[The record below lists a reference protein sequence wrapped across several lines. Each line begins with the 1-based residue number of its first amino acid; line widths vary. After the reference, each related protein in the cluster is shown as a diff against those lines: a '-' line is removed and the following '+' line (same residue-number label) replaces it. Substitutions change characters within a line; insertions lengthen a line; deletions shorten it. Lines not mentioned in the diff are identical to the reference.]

1 MLKKISIANGQVVL
15 NYNRAYPKNREVL
28 LKSRTFEKFI
38 TYFVRIQKETYPK
51 IYNYLTQDG
60 KLEPEAA
67 AHELVS
73 FLSQLVVFDYDELA
87 DNPLERDR
95 QTLLTVIE
103 EIYHGW
109 RSLKRFG
116 FMNSSNDP
124 DFGINTLVRRDS
136 DLNDLILRTYRM
148 YEEKIM
154 GRPNLVYRQVQ
165 AGTNACFSVHQV
177 KNFYSEDYLQL
188 RYVPMIDTVMLRTP
202 MILHPGS
209 SKRTGMFT
217 ETKENPMDNLYIN
230 PDSWFCLPLK
240 VGKLLCL
247 VYFNVKYISLAL
259 SMVNLFELATVEESE
274 MKPDLIMIY
283 GNEDGLNETKY
294 YHDKEN
300 NIWVGRISDHPRM
313 EYFGY
318 LKKMALTLHNLA
330 MMENGWLPIH
340 GAMVNIVL
348 NDGRS
353 KGLILMGDSGAGKS
367 ESIEALK
374 MVGKDLIRDVQVVF
388 DDMGTIHVED
398 GVPYGQGTETGAFIR
413 LDDLDPGT
421 PYKDMD
427 RSVFF
432 APENPNARMVVPAS
446 SYQFITENHPID
458 LFCYANNYT
467 DSKGMKKLPIEE
479 FKATCKAGTRMA
491 LGTTQEKGLSKTYFA
506 NPFGPMQEQE
516 LCDPLIDKVMANL
529 EENGIYLGEVYTHL
543 GFDKSNRAGI
553 EDAAR
558 ELLSFLINESEDG
571 EPIVADEAKAILR
584 ENAQKEAEELISD
597 QENN

>member
-1 MLKKISIANGQVVL
+1 MLKKISISNGQVVL
-15 NYNRAYPKNREVL
+15 NYNRAYPKSREAL

-51 IYNYLTQDG
+51 IYFYLTQDE
-60 KLEPEAA
+60 KLDVPAA
-67 AHELVS
+67 AHEFVS
-73 FLSQLVVFDYDELA
+73 FLRQLIVFDYEELL
-87 DNPLERDR
+87 DNPLTRDR
-95 QTLLTVIE
+95 DVLLEVIE

-109 RSLKRFG
+109 RSLNRFG
-116 FMNSSNDP
+116 FMNSNNTP
-124 DFGINTLVRRDS
+124 DFGINTLVARDS
-136 DLNDLILRTYRM
+136 NLNDLILRTYRL

-165 AGTNACFSVHQV
+165 AGTNACFSVHQR
-177 KNFYSEDYLQL
+177 KNLIAEDYLPL
-188 RYVPMIDTVMLRTP
+188 NNVPMIDTVMLRTP
-202 MILHPGS
+202 MILHPKS

-217 ETKENPMDNLYIN
+217 ETKYHPTDMLEI
-230 PDSWFCLPLK
+230 
-240 VGKLLCL
+240 GKLLCF
-247 VYFNVKYISLAL
+247 VYFNMKFIDLAL

-274 MKPDLIMIY
+274 TKPDLIMIY

-294 YHDKEN
+294 YHDKLN

-330 MMENGWLPIH
+330 MMERGWLPIH

-348 NDGRS
+348 NDGRQ
-353 KGLILMGDSGAGKS
+353 KGIILMGDSGAGKS

-374 MVGKDLIRDVQVVF
+374 GVGKDLIRDVQVVF
-388 DDMGTIHVED
+388 DDMGTIHIED

-446 SYQFITENHPID
+446 SYSFITQNHPID

-467 DSKGMKKLPIEE
+467 DKKGMNKLPLDV
-479 FKATCKAGTRMA
+479 FKATCKDGTRMA

-516 LCDPLIDKVMANL
+516 LCDPLIDTIMASL
-529 EENGIYLGEVYTHL
+529 EENGVFLGEVYTHL
-543 GFDKSNRAGI
+543 GFDKTNRSGI
-553 EDAAR
+553 EDAAK
-558 ELLSFLINESEDG
+558 ELLAFIMNEEKDH
-571 EPIVADEAKAILR
+571 ETIKE
-584 ENAQKEAEELISD
+584 ENAKQKKTLIQQAEQEISD
-597 QENN
+597 

>member
-1 MLKKISIANGQVVL
+1 MLKKISISNGQVVL
-15 NYNRAYPKNREVL
+15 NYNRAYPKNRETL

-38 TYFVRIQKETYPK
+38 TYFIRISKETDPK
-51 IYNYLTQDG
+51 NYMYFTQDDTIDVHT
-60 KLEPEAA
+60 A
-67 AHELVS
+67 AHELVT
-73 FLSQLVVFDYDELA
+73 FLRELTVFDFDELK
-87 DNPLERDR
+87 DNPLTRDR
-95 QTLLTVIE
+95 EALLKVIE
-103 EIYHGW
+103 DIYHGW

-116 FMNSSNDP
+116 FMDSNNSP
-124 DFGINTLVRRDS
+124 DFGINTLVQRDS
-136 DLNDLILRTYRM
+136 DLNDLILRTYRL

-165 AGTNACFSVHQV
+165 AGTNACFSVHMV

-188 RYVPMIDTVMLRTP
+188 RMIPMIDTVMIRTP

-209 SKRTGMFT
+209 SKRTGMFE
-217 ETKENPMDNLYIN
+217 ETKYNPMDTLSVN
-230 PDSWFCLPLK
+230 PDTWFCLPLK
-240 VGKLLCL
+240 VGKLLL
-247 VYFNVKYISLAL
+247 FLYFNVKYISLAL
-259 SMVNLFELATVEESE
+259 SMVNLFELATIKESE
-274 MKPDLIMIY
+274 GKPDLVMIY
-283 GNEDGLNETKY
+283 GNEDNLNETKY

-300 NIWVGRISDHPRM
+300 DIWVGRISDHPRM

-330 MMENGWLPIH
+330 MMEQGWLPIH

-348 NDGRS
+348 NDGRQ
-353 KGLILMGDSGAGKS
+353 KGVILMGDSGAGKS

-374 MVGKDLIRDVQVVF
+374 VVGRDMIKEVQVVF
-388 DDMGTIHVED
+388 DDMGTIHLED

-427 RSVFF
+427 RSIFF

-446 SYQFITENHPID
+446 SYAFITKNHPID

-467 DSKGMKKLPIEE
+467 DAKGIKKLPLEE
-479 FKATCKAGTRMA
+479 FEEICKAGTRMA

-516 LCDPLIDKVMANL
+516 LCDPLIDTTMKAL
-529 EENGIYLGEVYTHL
+529 EDNGIYLGEIYTHL

-558 ELLSFLINESEDG
+558 ELLDFLINDEDLQS
-571 EPIVADEAKAILR
+571 KA
-584 ENAQKEAEELISD
+584 EETAEKKEQATKQAEAEITETSL
-597 QENN
+597 

>member
-1 MLKKISIANGQVVL
+1 MLRNISISNGQVIL
-15 NYNRAYPKNREVL
+15 NYNRAYPKNREAL
-28 LKSRTFEKFI
+28 LKSRTFKKFV
-38 TYFVRIQKETYPK
+38 TYFIKIEKIHNPK
-51 IYNYLTQDG
+51 MYDYLTQNE
-60 KLEPEAA
+60 KLDPQSAA
-67 AHELVS
+67 DELVS
-73 FLSQLVVFDYDELA
+73 FMRQLVVFDYEELA

-95 QTLLTVIE
+95 KLLLDVIE

-109 RSLKRFG
+109 RSLQRFG
-116 FMNSSNDP
+116 FMNSANTP

-136 DLNDLILRTYRM
+136 DLNDLILRTYRL
-148 YEEKIM
+148 YQEKIA

-165 AGTNACFSVHQV
+165 AGTNACFSIHQV
-177 KNFYSEDYLQL
+177 ETMFSEDYLELQSI
-188 RYVPMIDTVMLRTP
+188 PMIDTVMLRTP

-209 SKRTGMFT
+209 SKRIGMFE
-217 ETKENPMDNLYIN
+217 ETKENPLDNLCIN
-230 PDSWFCLPLK
+230 TEEWFCLPLK
-240 VGKLLCL
+240 VGRMLCL
-247 VYFNVKYISLAL
+247 VYFNTKYISLAL
-259 SMVNLFELATVEESE
+259 SMVNLFELATIEESA

-294 YHDKEN
+294 YHDVEN
-300 NIWVGRISDHPRM
+300 DIWVGRISDHPRM

-330 MMENGWLPIH
+330 QMERGWLPIH

-353 KGLILMGDSGAGKS
+353 KGIILMGDSGAGKS

-374 MVGKDLIRDVQVVF
+374 VVGKDLIKEVQVVF
-388 DDMGTIHVED
+388 DDMGTIHLED

-427 RSVFF
+427 RSIFF
-432 APENPNARMVVPAS
+432 APENPNARMVVPAAPYS
-446 SYQFITENHPID
+446 FIMENHPID

-467 DSKGMKKLPIEE
+467 DKKGMTTLSTEE
-479 FKATCKAGTRMA
+479 FKETCKGGKRMA
-491 LGTTQEKGLSKTYFA
+491 LGTTQEKGLSTTYFA

-516 LCDPLIDKVMANL
+516 LCDPLIDKTVQAL
-529 EENGIYLGEVYTHL
+529 EEHGVYLGEVYTHL
-543 GFDKSNRAGI
+543 GFDKSNRTGI

-558 ELLSFLINESEDG
+558 ALLQFITEEKPED
-571 EPIVADEAKAILR
+571 K
-584 ENAQKEAEELISD
+584 
-597 QENN
+597 

>member
-1 MLKKISIANGQVVL
+1 MLKKISISNGQVVL
-15 NYNRAYPKNREVL
+15 NYNRAYPKNRETL

-38 TYFVRIQKETYPK
+38 TYFIRIQKETYPK
-51 IYNYLTQDG
+51 IYLYLTQDDT
-60 KLEPEAA
+60 LDVQTA
-67 AHELVS
+67 AHEFVS
-73 FLSQLVVFDYDELA
+73 FLRQLIVFDYEELT
-87 DNPLERDR
+87 DNPLTRDR
-95 QTLLTVIE
+95 ATLLDVIE

-109 RSLKRFG
+109 RSLNRFG
-116 FMNSSNDP
+116 FMNSNNTP
-124 DFGINTLVRRDS
+124 DFGINTLVHRDS
-136 DLNDLILRTYRM
+136 DLNDLILRTYRL

-154 GRPNLVYRQVQ
+154 GRPNLIYRQVQ

-177 KNFYSEDYLQL
+177 KNFFSEDYLQL
-188 RYVPMIDTVMLRTP
+188 RNIPMIDTVMLRTP
-202 MILHPGS
+202 MILHPKS

-217 ETKENPMDNLYIN
+217 ETKYHPMDTLAVN
-230 PDSWFCLPLK
+230 PDEWFCLPLK
-240 VGKLLCL
+240 IGKLLCF
-247 VYFNVKYISLAL
+247 VYFNVKFMALAL

-274 MKPDLIMIY
+274 SKPDLIMIY

-300 NIWVGRISDHPRM
+300 DIWVGRISDHPRM

-330 MMENGWLPIH
+330 MMERGWLPIH

-348 NDGRS
+348 NDGRQ
-353 KGLILMGDSGAGKS
+353 KGIILMGDSGAGKS

-374 MVGKDLIRDVQVVF
+374 GVGKDLIRDVQVVF
-388 DDMGTIHVED
+388 DDMGTIHLED

-446 SYQFITENHPID
+446 SYSFITHNHPID

-467 DSKGMKKLPIEE
+467 DKKGMNKLPLEV
-479 FKATCKAGTRMA
+479 FKATCKDGTRMA

-516 LCDPLIDKVMANL
+516 LCDPLIDKIMGAL

-558 ELLSFLINESEDG
+558 ELLAFIMNDEEDQDK
-571 EPIVADEAKAILR
+571 IKR
-584 ENAQKEAEELISD
+584 ENAEQKAEQIHKAEEELSD
-597 QENN
+597 K